1 MIWRPVTQLRSPV
14 TSSKQ
19 MNPRDSKLLRDQ
31 AYIGGEWVEASDSRR
46 FDVTDPANGSV
57 IASVA
62 NCTPRDA
69 ETAITA
75 AQAAFAGWRHLPGKE
90 RSRLLR
96 RWFDL
101 MTLHT
106 DELGEL
112 LAREQGK
119 PLAEAK
125 GEIVYGASFVEWFA
139 EEARRAYGDVI
150 PAPTS
155 GHEILVLKQPI
166 GVTAAITPWNFP
178 NAMITRK
185 VAPALAA
192 GCTSVVKPA
201 AETPLSALALG
212 ALAQEAGIPEGVLN
226 ILPSTRAAEIGLVL
240 TGHPLVRKV
249 SFTGSTA
256 VGRIIMRQSAETIK
270 KLSLELGGN
279 APFIVFDDADL
290 DAAVAGAMASKYRNS
305 GQTCVCANRFYVQS
319 GIYDVFAEKFAKAA
333 GAKVGPPFEPGV
345 EQDPLITPK
354 ALAKVEELV
363 GDAIAKGARAV
374 LGGARHSLGGNF
386 YEPTVLI
393 DVPSDARLLG
403 EEVFGP
409 VAPLIR
415 FDTEE
420 EAIDLANASEYGLA
434 SYFYARDLG
443 RVFRVARAIEA
454 GIVGVNEGIIST
466 AEAPFGGVKQSGI
479 GREGSHYGIEE
490 YLEIK
495 YVCVGGL

>member
-1 MIWRPVTQLRSPV
+1 MSPCG
-14 TSSKQ
+14 
-19 MNPRDSKLLRDQ
+19 SKLLCNQ
-31 AYIGGEWVEASDSRR
+31 AFIGGKWVEASDSRR
-46 FDVTDPANGSV
+46 FDVTDPANGSI

-62 NCTPRDA
+62 DCTSQDA
-69 ETAITA
+69 GTAIAA
-75 AQAAFAGWRHLPGKE
+75 AQAAFAGWRHMPGKE

-106 DELGEL
+106 GELGEI

-119 PLAEAK
+119 PLAEAV

-139 EEARRAYGDVI
+139 EEARRVYGDVI
-150 PAPTS
+150 PSPS
-155 GHEILVLKQPI
+155 PGREILVLKQPI

-185 VAPALAA
+185 IAPALAA

-212 ALAQEAGIPEGVLN
+212 VLAQEAGMPEGVLN
-226 ILPSTRAAEIGLVL
+226 VLPSTRAAEIGLVL
-240 TGHPLVRKV
+240 TSHPLVRKV
-249 SFTGSTA
+249 SFTGSTE
-256 VGRIIMRQSAETIK
+256 VGRIIMRQSAATIK

-279 APFIVFDDADL
+279 APFIVFDDANL
-290 DAAVAGAMASKYRNS
+290 DAAVAGAIASKYRNS
-305 GQTCVCANRFYVQS
+305 GQTCVCANRLYVQS
-319 GIYDVFAEKFAKAA
+319 GVYDAFAEKLAKAA
-333 GAKVGPPFEPGV
+333 GALKVGPAFEPGV
-345 EQDPLITPK
+345 QQGPLITPK
-354 ALAKVEELV
+354 ALAKVEQLV
-363 GDAIAKGARAV
+363 GDAIAKGAKAL
-374 LGGARHSLGGNF
+374 LGGARHALGGNF

-403 EEVFGP
+403 EEIFGP

-420 EAIDLANASEYGLA
+420 EAIELANASEYGLA

-454 GIVGVNEGIIST
+454 GIVGVNEGVVST

-479 GREGSHYGIEE
+479 GREGSRYGIEE

-495 YVCVGGL
+495 YICMGGL